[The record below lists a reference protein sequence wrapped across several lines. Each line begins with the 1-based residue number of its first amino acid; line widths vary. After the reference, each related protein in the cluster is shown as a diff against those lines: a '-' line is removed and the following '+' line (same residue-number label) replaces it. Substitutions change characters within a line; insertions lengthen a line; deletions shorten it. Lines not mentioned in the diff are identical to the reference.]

1 MKSRT
6 VIIGIG
12 NPWRRD
18 DGVGWAVAEAVGH
31 RLGPVVE
38 VVESDGEPTR
48 LLDAWAGIDVAV
60 VVDAVRGDGA
70 PGKIHVWA
78 DTPELPSAPRSTGSH
93 ALGLADAVALGRALH
108 RLPKRLIV
116 IGVEAHETSPGHG
129 LSSAVAGAVEEAVD
143 VIATI
148 VASRR

>member
-1 MKSRT
+1 MRSRI
-6 VIIGIG
+6 VIIGVG

-18 DGVGWAVAEAVGH
+18 DGIGWAVAEAVGH
-31 RLGPVVE
+31 RLGPAVE

-60 VVDAVRGDGA
+60 VVDAVRGGGA
-70 PGKIHVWA
+70 PGKIHVWT
-78 DTPELPSAPRSTGSH
+78 DDSELPGTSPSTGSH

-116 IGVEAHETSPGHG
+116 VGVEAHDTTPGHG

-143 VIATI
+143 VIATL
-148 VASRR
+148 VGSRL

>member
-1 MKSRT
+1 MTSRA
-6 VIIGIG
+6 VIIGVG

-18 DGVGWAVAEAVGH
+18 DGIGWAVAEAVGQ
-31 RLGPVVE
+31 RLGPAVE

-48 LLDAWAGIDVAV
+48 LRDAWAGVDVAV
-60 VVDAVRGDGA
+60 VVDAVRGGGV

-78 DTPELPSAPRSTGSH
+78 DTPELPSAPPSTGSH
-93 ALGLADAVALGRALH
+93 ALGLADAIALGRALD
-108 RLPKRLIV
+108 RLPTRLIV
-116 IGVEAHETSPGHG
+116 VGVEAHETSPGHG

-143 VIATI
+143 LIATI

>member
-1 MKSRT
+1 VTSRA
-6 VIIGIG
+6 VIIGVG

-18 DGVGWAVAEAVGH
+18 DGIGWAVAEAVGR
-31 RLGPVVE
+31 RLGPTVE
-38 VVESDGEPTR
+38 VVESDGEPSR

-60 VVDAVRGDGA
+60 VVDAVRGGGA

-78 DTPELPSAPRSTGSH
+78 DDSELPNAPPSTGSH

-116 IGVEAHETSPGHG
+116 VGVEAHETTPGRG

-143 VIATI
+143 VIATL
-148 VASRR
+148 VAGRR